1 MFFSSNL
8 QIELGFT
15 NVTKN
20 TACTG
25 KLVNNI
31 GLKKF
36 RDRVFTTK
44 KIYNFSS
51 ENATTILAF
60 LQYLSQICL
69 SLILVACEKVP
80 IYGNLKFTL
89 TESYN

>member
-1 MFFSSNL
+1 MFFSSSL

-15 NVTKN
+15 NVTNN
-20 TACTG
+20 TACTS
-25 KLVNNI
+25 KLINNI

-36 RDRVFTTK
+36 RDRVFTTE
-44 KIYNFSS
+44 KIYNFNS

-69 SLILVACEKVP
+69 SLILVACEKVL

-89 TESYN
+89 T